1 MILAGL
7 EDGCPSVAGVAA
19 ADAVGVGA
27 PDCCWSLEAIVC
39 ADTR

>member
-19 ADAVGVGA
+19 ADAAGVGA